1 VLPLPG
7 ADHDGVLQQRSLA
20 EARALKERIGAAQ
33 SIAVVGGGFI
43 GLEVASACASLGRRV
58 TVIEMQER
66 LMARA
71 LPPLLSEHFA
81 GVHRRRGVDVR
92 LRTGIAAI
100 NGRDGRVVS
109 VALAE
114 GGELPADLVLAG
126 IGVVPNAELAQACGL
141 DCADGIR
148 VDRLARTSD
157 PDIVAAGDC
166 TRHPSSYAEAPL
178 RLESVQNA
186 MDQSRTAGATL
197 AGKQA
202 PYDAVPWF
210 WSDQYDIKLQM
221 AGLSARHDALA
232 VRGSMEEGR
241 FSICYLHGGRLT
253 AMDSINRPADH
264 MLARKLIA
272 ARAALAPEQAAD
284 PSFDLK
290 SCLPQA

>member
-1 VLPLPG
+1 VAG
-7 ADHDGVLQQRSLA
+7 ANLDGVLLLRSLA
-20 EARALKERIGAAQ
+20 DARALKERIGAAQ

-43 GLEVASACASLGRRV
+43 GLEVASACASLGKQV

-81 GVHRRRGVDVR
+81 GVHRRHGVDVR

-100 NGRDGRVVS
+100 NGKDGRVVS
-109 VALAE
+109 VALAG

-141 DCADGIR
+141 ECADGIR
-148 VDRLARTSD
+148 VDRFARTSD

-166 TRHPSSYAEAPL
+166 TRHPSSYAELPL

-210 WSDQYDIKLQM
+210 WSDQYDVKLQM
-221 AGLSARHDALA
+221 AGLSAGHDAHA

-241 FSICYLHGGRLT
+241 FSVYYLRAGRLV
-253 AMDSINRPADH
+253 AADSLGRPAEH
-264 MLARKLIA
+264 MLARKLVA
-272 ARAALAPEQAAD
+272 ARAALTPEQAAD

-290 SCLPQA
+290 SCLAKA